1 MGKKKILTALLAVTC
16 TVLLFGGCGSGGS
29 QKNADDKSADNTSDH
44 PVITM
49 NAPYRNMST
58 FVDKVKEKYPEI
70 NLEVIPYNGQN
81 TSAYMFDMRKTGE
94 MTDIYFTTYYVP
106 GRYDDKADFL
116 DLSGYDFTGDYVQSR
131 LREVTLDGGI
141 YMLPM
146 GYNALGITYNKTLLD
161 KNGWK
166 LPTSFKELE
175 ELAPKVE
182 EAGCTLCL
190 DQLQY
195 PGFGFQFLCNI
206 ADTGFLSTIDGL
218 TWQENFL
225 NGDANVS
232 DTPEMVEAVQSI
244 EKWRDLGMLNGN
256 GTPDNDSD
264 TKDEVLKGN
273 TLFLMGNSNDLTAE
287 NDATDE
293 YRLMPYLSEDG
304 DQNVFILNVSRYVG
318 LNKELAEKGNEQKL
332 EDAMHVM
339 EVISTV
345 DGMESMDPTQN
356 NSRIIPLKDAKVG
369 EDSYYA
375 DVLEELNSGHTASFI
390 YSGWENIVV
399 PVGETMI
406 EYIKGNASVDD
417 VIRAFDDN
425 QSLITENKVDNY
437 TTVTETLDMDT
448 CAKLVGICFA
458 KAVNADAALIST
470 NPWQYDKDAL
480 EMNKDG
486 VSGALFPMGISDQ
499 EIVSILPTGWNNN
512 IQTVTLTG
520 KRIKELIQTGYERSE
535 NSAAFPYVLAAKDGM
550 EFEDDTTYTIV
561 ICGATDEVQ
570 EEGNIQD
577 SGVLGL
583 DAAKEYLS
591 QFETLSSK
599 DIVWE

>member
-1 MGKKKILTALLAVTC
+1 ML
-16 TVLLFGGCGSGGS
+16 
-29 QKNADDKSADNTSDH
+29 
-44 PVITM
+44 
-49 NAPYRNMST
+49 
-58 FVDKVKEKYPEI
+58 
-70 NLEVIPYNGQN
+70 
-81 TSAYMFDMRKTGE
+81 DMRKTGE

-106 GRYDDKADFL
+106 GRYDDKSDFL
-116 DLSGYDFTGDYVQSR
+116 DLSGYDFTGNYVQSR
-131 LREVTLDGGI
+131 LREVTLDGSI

-146 GYNALGITYNKTLLD
+146 GYNAIGITYNKTLLD
-161 KNGWK
+161 KNGWE

-175 ELAPKVE
+175 ELAPKVK
-182 EAGCTLCL
+182 EAGYNLCL

-218 TWQENFL
+218 KWQDDFL

-232 DTPEMVEAVQSI
+232 DTPEMVKAVQSI
-244 EKWRDLGMLNGN
+244 EKWRDLGMLNAN
-256 GTPDNDSD
+256 GTPDSDSD
-264 TKDEVLKGN
+264 TKAEMLKGN

-318 LNKELAEKGNEQKL
+318 LNKKLGEKGNEQKL
-332 EDAMHVM
+332 EDAMHVL
-339 EVISTV
+339 EVLSTV
-345 DGMESMDPTQN
+345 EGMESLEPSQN
-356 NSRIIPLKDAKVG
+356 NSRIIPLKDAEVG
-369 EDSYYA
+369 DGSYYA
-375 DVLEELNSGHTASFI
+375 DVLEELNSGHTASFV

-406 EYIKGNASVDD
+406 DYIKGNAQVDD
-417 VIRAFDDN
+417 VIKAFDDN
-425 QSLITENKVDNY
+425 QSLITEDKTETY

-470 NPWQYDKDAL
+470 NPWLYDKDAYD
-480 EMNKDG
+480 MNQEG
-486 VSGALFPMGISDQ
+486 VSGALFPMGVSDQ
-499 EIVSILPTGWNNN
+499 EIVSILPTGWGKN

-520 KRIKELIQTGYERSE
+520 KRIKELMQTGYERSG
-535 NSAAFPYVLAAKDGM
+535 NSVAFPYVLAAKDDM

-570 EEGNIQD
+570 KEGNIQD
-577 SGVLGL
+577 TGVLGL